1 MYHFFID
8 RDGEIDGPYSAKD
21 MLSMNLPADAV
32 VTEDFLKG
40 EWYYAN
46 SFDFEELSRNE
57 LYGDDECN
65 NTDSELREYSTTE
78 DIENNDYES
87 STEYQEWREN
97 HREKSKKEQKED
109 NRWDGMAHMI
119 GGIIICA
126 IGVGITI
133 LSFES
138 SSSGFFVVKI
148 GAILWGIVEFFKG
161 LSKLISG
168 K

>member
-46 SFDFEELSRNE
+46 SFDFEKLSRNE

-97 HREKSKKEQKED
+97 HREKKQERAEG
-109 NRWDGMAHMI
+109 R
-119 GGIIICA
+119 
-126 IGVGITI
+126 
-133 LSFES
+133 
-138 SSSGFFVVKI
+138 
-148 GAILWGIVEFFKG
+148 
-161 LSKLISG
+161 
-168 K
+168 